1 MKNNVYN
8 LNVEESIVANLIQDS
23 ELIEDLK
30 ITPEMFQDTQLANV
44 LNFIL
49 DSGEVDLQAIYQKS
63 RSDSNFLDADK
74 LGALYNTDEVSRVT
88 FRQDQQDLLEQYK
101 NRKAQEITKAY
112 LQTSM
117 TKADRDNMQNE
128 LENINNISITND
140 NVLSKQLLTFVD
152 NFLDDKPKQ
161 FIKTGLNNI
170 DAQIYGFEPTQF
182 ITIGARPGAGKT
194 AIALNMMYNMARN
207 GYPVTF
213 FSLETTDQNILNRL
227 ISSTSNV
234 EGNKINF
241 KNDLSEKEVTNVMTA
256 IDRITKLE
264 NTGFQ
269 IIDKGHVTI
278 NDIKKVAKQKYDK
291 PQIIFVDY
299 LQLLKVDKP
308 QKDRRLE
315 IDDISRN
322 LKLIAKENNCVIIAL
337 VQLNRGVESRQ
348 DKRPGLADI
357 KESSGI
363 EQDSNMV
370 MFLYRD
376 DYYDTSLQDDETGI
390 SEVECNVAK
399 NRDGAVG
406 TVLLNFH
413 KFTQKF
419 TSKVI

>member
-30 ITPEMFQDTQLANV
+30 ITPEMFQDKQLSSV
-44 LNFIL
+44 LDFIL
-49 DSGEVDLQAIYQKS
+49 DNGEVDMQAIYQKS
-63 RSDSNFLDADK
+63 RSDNSFLDTDK
-74 LGALYNTDEVSRVT
+74 LGALYNTDEVSKVT
-88 FRQDQQDLLEQYK
+88 FRQDQQDLVENYK
-101 NRKAQEITKAY
+101 NRKTQEITKAY
-112 LQTSM
+112 LQTPM
-117 TKADRDNMQNE
+117 TKVDRDNMQNE

-152 NFLDDKPKQ
+152 NFLDDEPKQ
-161 FIKTGLNNI
+161 FIKTGLSNI

-227 ISSTSNV
+227 VSSTSNV

-269 IIDKGHVTI
+269 IIDKGYVTI

-291 PQIIFVDY
+291 PQIIFIDY

-399 NRDGAVG
+399 NRDGSVG

>member
-8 LNVEESIVANLIQDS
+8 LNIEESIVANLIQDS

-30 ITPEMFQDTQLANV
+30 ITSEMFQDKQLATV
-44 LNFIL
+44 LDFIL

-63 RSDSNFLDADK
+63 RSDSSFLDTDK
-74 LGALYNTDEVSRVT
+74 LGALYNTDEVSKVT
-88 FRQDQQDLLEQYK
+88 FRQDQQDLVEQYK
-101 NRKAQEITKAY
+101 NRKAQEITKSY
-112 LQTSM
+112 LQSSM
-117 TKADRDNMQNE
+117 TKAERDNMQNE
-128 LENINNISITND
+128 LETLNNISITND

-161 FIKTGLNNI
+161 FIKTGLSNI

-227 ISSTSNV
+227 VSSTSNV

-241 KNDLSEKEVTNVMTA
+241 KNDLSDKEVTNVMNA
-256 IDRITKLE
+256 IDRINKLE

-278 NDIKKVAKQKYDK
+278 NDVKKVAKEKHEK
-291 PQIIFVDY
+291 PQIIFIDY

-322 LKLIAKENNCVIIAL
+322 LKLIAKENNCVIVAL
-337 VQLNRGVESRQ
+337 VQLNRGVENRQ

-376 DYYDTSLQDDETGI
+376 DYYDVSLQDDETGI
-390 SEVECNVAK
+390 SEIELNVAK
-399 NRDGAVG
+399 NRDGSVG

>member
-8 LNVEESIVANLIQDS
+8 LNIEESIVANLIQDS

-30 ITPEMFQDTQLANV
+30 ITSEMFQDKQLATV

-63 RSDSNFLDADK
+63 RSESSFLDTDK
-74 LGALYNTDEVSRVT
+74 LGALYNTDEVSKVT
-88 FRQDQQDLLEQYK
+88 FRQDQQDLVEQYK
-101 NRKAQEITKAY
+101 NRKAQEITKSY
-112 LQTSM
+112 LQSSM
-117 TKADRDNMQNE
+117 TKAERDNMQNE
-128 LENINNISITND
+128 LETLNNISITND

-227 ISSTSNV
+227 VSSTSNV

-241 KNDLSEKEVTNVMTA
+241 KNDLSDKEVTNVMNA
-256 IDRITKLE
+256 IDRINKLE

-278 NDIKKVAKQKYDK
+278 NDVKKVAKEKHEK
-291 PQIIFVDY
+291 PQIIFIDY

-322 LKLIAKENNCVIIAL
+322 LKLIAKENNCVIVAL
-337 VQLNRGVESRQ
+337 VQLNRGVENRQ

-376 DYYDTSLQDDETGI
+376 DYYDVSLQDDETGI

-399 NRDGAVG
+399 NRDGSVG